1 MINRT
6 VFSLL
11 VLLPLSSLPG
21 EEIETPVDREAIVRA
36 VSPSLVR
43 VEFTLRYD
51 KGEAPRSPGWRY
63 QCPTCGRPHSYFDA
77 EELIKEERPLEVA
90 GFVLSPTRVLTRD
103 AMLHP
108 RFVEKIVVRFG
119 DREVSAKPAAI
130 AKDEVAVLLELDQPL
145 EGTKPLSLD
154 NGKAPPYFMVT
165 YSRFNSQWT
174 TIVESWPEK
183 VYTTSAGQRSRSVPR
198 CCLIVDGDGAVAGV
212 SMNGK
217 IPADD
222 SWKGS
227 PLDWP
232 VVTAPEMSELLAN
245 LKKQVDGSVLRVTL
259 SFRSP
264 KRDSSVSGIR
274 LGRESEDEGTK
285 HNVMG
290 ILFDEKHILVL
301 AALAPATTALLENIA
316 VFAPDGKPVGA
327 KFVHSLRDYGCLVAE
342 LEEPLGTP
350 VSLADGSILDCRN
363 KLLPAAEVII
373 QGEKRVTYFNHSRL
387 GSFLLK
393 WKQQVFPRTGGAEKH
408 LFPHDMDGRL
418 LTIPIVRREKV
429 SEQDSWSWGHDEPI
443 LVPAA
448 LVKAILA
455 DIENHNDP
463 SNIPL
468 PEEEE
473 NRLAWLGVELQ
484 GLNKELARVNNVSHL
499 TRDGETGALISYVY
513 PGSPAS
519 EAGVE
524 LGWILLR
531 LHVEGEPKPF
541 EVPAGSDYRQWHWS
555 FPWNQLDDI
564 SEEYFDQMPLP
575 WPSVA
580 SNLNRALTDMGFGK
594 KYVAEFFHQGRVV
607 KRQFEITQSPPHY
620 EGAPRYKSK
629 PLGLTVCDL
638 TYEARRYFQKSEDDP
653 GVVISKIEPG
663 SKAAV
668 GGLKPFE
675 IITHVNDVPARSAKD
690 FESLISGRTELRL
703 AVKRM
708 TRGRIVKLKQS
719 VSGKEAAARTETAPA
734 EAGGAAE

>member
-6 VFSLL
+6 VLSLL

-21 EEIETPVDREAIVRA
+21 EEIENPANREAIPRA
-36 VSPSLVR
+36 VSSSLVR

-51 KGEAPRSPGWRY
+51 KGEAPRSPGWSY
-63 QCPTCGRPHSYFDA
+63 QCPNCGQQHSYFDA
-77 EELIKEERPLEVA
+77 EDLIKEERPLEVA

-103 AMLHP
+103 PMLHP

-119 DREVSAKPAAI
+119 NREVEAKPAAY
-130 AKDEVAVLLELDQPL
+130 ARDEVAVLLELGQPL
-145 EGTKPLSLD
+145 EGITPLSFD
-154 NGKAPPYFMVT
+154 PAKAPPYFTVR
-165 YSRFNSQWT
+165 YSRFDSLWT
-174 TIVESWPEK
+174 TIVGSWPEK
-183 VYTTSAGQRSRSVPR
+183 VYTTSAGQQSHGVPR
-198 CCLIVDGDGAVAGV
+198 GCLIVDGDGVPVGV

-217 IPADD
+217 IAADD

-232 VVTAPEMSELLAN
+232 MVTASEMSKLLAE
-245 LKKQVDGSVLRVTL
+245 LKQRVDGSVLRVTL

-264 KRDSSVSGIR
+264 KRDSSVSGIS
-274 LGRESEDEGTK
+274 LGGESEDEGTK
-285 HNVMG
+285 HDVTG

-301 AALAPATTALLENIA
+301 AVLDPATTALLENIA
-316 VFAPDGKPVGA
+316 VFASDGKPVGA
-327 KFVHSLRDYGCLVAE
+327 KFVHSLRDYGCLIAE
-342 LEEPLGTP
+342 LDKPLGTP
-350 VSLADGSILDCRN
+350 VPLAEGSILDYCN

-373 QGEKRVTYFNHSRL
+373 QGEKRVMYFNHSRL
-387 GSFLLK
+387 GSFSLR
-393 WKQQVFPRTGGAEKH
+393 WKQQIFPRMGDEQQH

-418 LTIPIVRREKV
+418 LAIPMVRREKV
-429 SEQDSWSWGHDEPI
+429 SAQDSWSWGHDKPI

-448 LVKAILA
+448 LVKAILT
-455 DIENHNDP
+455 DIESYSDP

-513 PGSPAS
+513 PDSPAA

-541 EVPAGSDYRQWHWS
+541 EVPAEGDHQQWHWS
-555 FPWNQLDDI
+555 FPWNELDDI
-564 SEEYFDQMPLP
+564 SEEYYDQMPLP
-575 WPSVA
+575 WPSA
-580 SNLNRALTDMGFGK
+580 ESNLNRALTDMGFGK
-594 KYVAEFFHQGRVV
+594 KYTAEFFHEGRVV

-638 TYEARRYFQKSEDDP
+638 TYEARRYLQKSEDDP
-653 GVVISKIEPG
+653 GVIISKIEPG

-675 IITHVNDVPARSAKD
+675 VITHVNDVPVRSAKD
-690 FESLISGRTELRL
+690 FESLISGQAELRL
-703 AVKRM
+703 GVKRL
-708 TRGRIVKLKQS
+708 TRGRIVKLKQD
-719 VSGKEAAARTETAPA
+719 VSGKEADARTETAPA
-734 EAGGAAE
+734 EAEPQP